1 MSKSARNATALCIL
15 LIVFGVVY
23 LLGGAFLLI
32 FSARTPVPDTSGV
45 TTDFAAY
52 GRIFLIV
59 GIVNA
64 ACAGGLLYFVRRLAQ
79 EAGESQAAPDSE

>member
-32 FSARTPVPDTSGV
+32 FASRT
-45 TTDFAAY
+45 
-52 GRIFLIV
+52 
-59 GIVNA
+59 
-64 ACAGGLLYFVRRLAQ
+64 
-79 EAGESQAAPDSE
+79 AAPDTAGRT